1 MNCSNLIQNTPKDG
15 HITSVFYDSPHHSI
29 FSTSFSNKEYP
40 ILFSIADNKITS
52 SPLSSKAVHAAQSPS
67 GSRYAIATETSE
79 IDICDYKPDGTLNTT
94 RIKRAT
100 SKIPSSAFRSGKLS
114 LSFLQE
120 NVLII
125 FWIKD
130 ERLTLR
136 TIRLNEAGEVVN
148 DYDLK
153 ADFERLMTQRVATA
167 SSRAQSPGPSLLS
180 GPLIVQMEGSP
191 VAFRPDLPELG
202 AN

>member
-1 MNCSNLIQNTPKDG
+1 M
-15 HITSVFYDSPHHSI
+15 FYDSPHHSI
-29 FSTSFSNKEYP
+29 FSTSFSNKKYP
-40 ILFSIADNKITS
+40 ILFSIADNKTTS
-52 SPLSSKAVHAAQSPS
+52 SPLGSKAVHAAQSPS

-79 IDICDYKPDGTLNTT
+79 IGICDYKPDGTLNTI

-100 SKIPSSAFRSGKLS
+100 SKVPSSAFRPGKLS

-125 FWIKD
+125 FWIRD

-136 TIRLNEAGEVVN
+136 TIRLNEAGEVIN
-148 DYDLK
+148 DYGLR
-153 ADFERLMTQRVATA
+153 ADFERLMTERVATA

-180 GPLIVQMEGSP
+180 GPPIVQMENSP
-191 VAFRPDLPELG
+191 VSFRPDLPELG